1 MKPWL
6 SAKTAAGAVIAENRG
21 RSRKMRPFLRLPWTC
36 DAGLAAATLPPV
48 TAPIR
53 RWVLEAFPRGQSG
66 IDYDHPQGDP
76 GWFGPDSVTWR
87 VHAELP
93 SMLAGGLC
101 ALMLQTLHP
110 RALAGVY
117 DHSNFRQDLVGRLR
131 RTTAF
136 VAGTS
141 YAPTGEVEALVARV
155 RRIHA
160 QIRGRTAQGEPYAAD
175 DPQLLTW
182 VHVTEAFGFQG
193 FRRYGREVPA
203 HIADRYYDEYRCVAE
218 ALGAVDVPRSEAE
231 VAAYFCARQPELRV
245 DERSRE
251 VLEVL
256 SGVRLP
262 VPVPGLSRDV
272 FLGAGAALLP
282 DWAAG
287 MLERSGRQ
295 RAQAAA
301 SAKLMQGMAPLF
313 RRALPDGLASHACAR
328 MGVPVDIPRAWP
340 AVPR

>member
-1 MKPWL
+1 MPALLQRL
-6 SAKTAAGAVIAENRG
+6 SR
-21 RSRKMRPFLRLPWTC
+21 
-36 DAGLAAATLPPV
+36 PV

-66 IDYDHPQGDP
+66 IDYDHPRGDP

-87 VHAELP
+87 LHAEFP
-93 SMLAGGLC
+93 SM
-101 ALMLQTLHP
+101 
-110 RALAGVY
+110 LAGVY

-141 YAPTGEVEALVARV
+141 YAPAGEVEMLVARV
-155 RRIHA
+155 RRVHER
-160 QIRGRTAQGEPYAAD
+160 IRGHTAQGEPYAAD

-182 VHVTEAFGFQG
+182 VHVTEAFGFLQG

-203 HIADRYYDEYRCVAE
+203 HIADRYYDEYRRVAE

-251 VLEVL
+251 VLDVL

-282 DWAAG
+282 DWAEG

-313 RRALPDGLASHACAR
+313 RRALPDGLASRACAR
-328 MGVPVDIPRAWP
+328 MGVPAEILRAWP
-340 AVPR
+340 AVAW